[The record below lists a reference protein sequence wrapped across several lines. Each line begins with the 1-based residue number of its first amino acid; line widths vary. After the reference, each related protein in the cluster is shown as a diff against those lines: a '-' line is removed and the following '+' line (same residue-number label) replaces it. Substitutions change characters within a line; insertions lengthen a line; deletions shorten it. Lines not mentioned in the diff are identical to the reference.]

1 MSPKL
6 KEFRENGLISEPEVL
21 DLITSYNKLTKLG
34 LLSNE
39 CFDEVLNKLG
49 IERLNDKQFKFDENS
64 IYTMTL

>member
-1 MSPKL
+1 MSLKL

-49 IERLNDKQFKFDENS
+49 IERLNDKQFKFYENS